1 MLSYY
6 GGIKLKVSY
15 KMKYRKNFS
24 FNYSFKDFNPNWV
37 VRLTMYWQA
46 EVIRFTYMWELWI
59 ITDHLL
65 REKKMP
71 WTQIY
76 QIVTCQINRSQMLI
90 SDGFYHETWGYI
102 YDLILLL
109 FYQYNCHELA
119 SFLFFIFIFLYFCEL
134 ILHTR

>member
-109 FYQYNCHELA
+109 FYQYNCHWT
-119 SFLFFIFIFLYFCEL
+119 SIFLIFYIHIFIFLWTYFAY
-134 ILHTR
+134 